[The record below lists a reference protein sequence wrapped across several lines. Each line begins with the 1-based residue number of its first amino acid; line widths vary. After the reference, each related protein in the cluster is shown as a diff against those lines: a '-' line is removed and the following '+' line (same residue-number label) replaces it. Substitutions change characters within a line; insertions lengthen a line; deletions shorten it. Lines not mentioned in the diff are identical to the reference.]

1 MVQIG
6 ASSAED
12 KKAEDTRE
20 PNAANE
26 KQSLNFNVV
35 DISEETEVENAKEA
49 NIFVKFMKKL
59 SEQKLGLKRMLIL
72 QKAQGQ
78 NKEKKSFRFLEKF
91 AKLLETLYKG
101 KFYGLNKFA
110 QIKGISAQKTKKLR
124 GSLFV
129 LFKRVEEKTAP
140 IIAVVKAK
148 LAPFVAPFAAKVKE
162 KVAPIMAFGKAK
174 AACLFAKIKSKLL
187 CSRVYKKLH
196 KKFHNLFGSFAA
208 SPRKMKQ
215 ATFAV
220 GGLLVLVLIVLSLFN
235 IIEAV
240 KVGKKAY
247 AIMVDDRQVVMVSN
261 QKVANAILEGYFN
274 DQGKLSD
281 GREVYIKERID
292 IVETRTG
299 GADCLKKEEA
309 EDIFCAAVTPMVVA
323 TAIQVNNV
331 NVVYVGS
338 EKEANTV
345 LDNLKKEFIPDDED
359 LTVVDVKFRENVEVV
374 TAYVE
379 LNKLQ
384 TKQGA
389 LENLLSTQNQ
399 EVETHTVKSGES
411 LWTIA
416 RDYSTTVAALQEAN
430 PGVNPDALKLESELK
445 LTKTVD
451 IITIVTVIQKTQV
464 NKIAYKTTYVTD
476 RNLSAG
482 VEKVTQQGK
491 TGEEEV
497 ELQVVWENGKE
508 VSSTR
513 LSSVVLTAAVNKVI
527 TRGQAVTVASR
538 SGSTGSG
545 SGSIIWPIKGKI
557 TSRFG
562 YRSRGYHT
570 GIDIDGSTGDSIKA
584 AAAGTV
590 LYAGWCGNYG
600 YFIKIDH
607 GDGLQTAYAHLSKMY
622 VSVGDTVNQGEK
634 IAAMGN
640 TGNSTGS
647 HLHFEVLINGRQVN
661 PLKYLP

>member
-49 NIFVKFMKKL
+49 SIFVKFMKKL

-148 LAPFVAPFAAKVKE
+148 LVPFVAPFAAKVKE

-359 LTVVDVKFRENVEVV
+359 FTVVDVKFRENVEVV

-389 LENLLSTQNQ
+389 LEYLLSTQNQ

-527 TRGQAVTVASR
+527 TRGKAVTVASR

-570 GIDIDGSTGDSIKA
+570 GIDIDGSTGDPIKA